1 MSGNVPPM
9 AGFVERAVRRMREDS
24 GFSRNRHFLALSSP
38 EGRRAV
44 RIARHLRS
52 IEQDL
57 AKGWPV
63 RVESRDGRVRVTVAY
78 RGGSREA
85 WLSEAEYRML
95 LANPATRAA
104 LGEE

>member
-1 MSGNVPPM
+1 MP
-9 AGFVERAVRRMREDS
+9 GFVERAVRRMREDR

-44 RIARHLRS
+44 KIARHLRS

-57 AKGWPV
+57 ARGWPA
-63 RVESRDGRVRVTVAY
+63 RAEWQDGRVRVTVAY

-85 WLSEAEYRML
+85 WLTGAEYRML
-95 LANPATRAA
+95 LANPAARAA
-104 LGEE
+104 LGDASG

>member
-1 MSGNVPPM
+1 
-9 AGFVERAVRRMREDS
+9 MREDR

-57 AKGWPV
+57 ARGWPA
-63 RVESRDGRVRVTVAY
+63 RAEHRDGRVLLTVTF
-78 RGGSREA
+78 RGGSRSA
-85 WLSEAEYRML
+85 WLTPVEYRML
-95 LANPATRAA
+95 LANPAARAA
-104 LGEE
+104 LEQGPGAAR

>member
-1 MSGNVPPM
+1 M

-52 IEQDL
+52 IERDVE
-57 AKGWPV
+57 KGWPA
-63 RVESRDGRVRVTVAY
+63 RVERRDGRVLVTVAY
-78 RGGSREA
+78 RSGHRSA
-85 WLSEAEYRML
+85 WLSGTEYRML
-95 LANPATRAA
+95 LDNPAVRAA

>member
-1 MSGNVPPM
+1 MT
-9 AGFVERAVRRMREDS
+9 GFVERAVRRMRQDS
-24 GFSRNRHFLALSSP
+24 GFSRNRHFVALSSP

-52 IEQDL
+52 IERDL
-57 AKGWPV
+57 EKGWPA
-63 RVESRDGRVRVTVAY
+63 RAERRDGRVLLTVAY

-85 WLSEAEYRML
+85 WLSGAEYRML
-95 LANPATRAA
+95 LDNAAVRAA

>member
-1 MSGNVPPM
+1 M
-9 AGFVERAVRRMREDS
+9 AGFVELAVRRMREDR

-52 IEQDL
+52 IERDL
-57 AKGWPV
+57 EAGWPA
-63 RVESRDGRVRVTVAY
+63 RVEPKDGRVRVSLAY
-78 RGGSREA
+78 RGGTREA
-85 WLSEAEYRML
+85 WLSPAEYRML
-95 LANPATRAA
+95 LSNPIVRAA